1 LPGCCRAHEQV
12 RSEKDNDDDE
22 QITATHRIAMQR
34 AEC

>member
-12 RSEKDNDDDE
+12 RSEKDNDDE